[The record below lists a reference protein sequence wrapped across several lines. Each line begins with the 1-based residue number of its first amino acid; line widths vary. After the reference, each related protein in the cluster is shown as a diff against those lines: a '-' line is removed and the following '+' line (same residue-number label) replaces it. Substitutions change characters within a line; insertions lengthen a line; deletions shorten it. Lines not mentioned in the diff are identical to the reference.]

1 MRTRG
6 HREGSITHWGLLG
19 GLGEGEWQVGGW
31 GGIILG
37 EIPKADD
44 KRDGCSKQPWHVY
57 TYVTILSDLHMY
69 LRT

>member
-31 GGIILG
+31 GGITWG
-37 EIPKADD
+37 EMPDIG
-44 KRDGCSKQPWHVY
+44 DGDGESKSHCHVCICA
-57 TYVTILSDLHMY
+57 TILHVLHMY
-69 LRT
+69 PRN